1 VGLMES
7 EIPLNGGRVT
17 KDVVRVG
24 DTVRRPPTFNSPFVH
39 KLLEH
44 LAASGFDAA
53 PRSSGCDEFGRDIFT
68 YIDGDVPRDLSWHG
82 DDVLIGAARLI
93 RRYHDATEGLVASL
107 PARAVGLEVVCHNDL
122 SPCNFVFGSGQPLA
136 IIDFDSASPGPR
148 LHDLGYAAWMW
159 LDLGDDDIEPDL
171 QRRRLTMFC
180 RAYDENVDLPRVID
194 FIVLRQRIL
203 IAQGRR
209 VGDAAMER
217 WADDCLEWTIRNLY
231 NAFDTSD
238 TNRGTGQ

>member
-1 VGLMES
+1 MEG
-7 EIPLNGGRVT
+7 EIPLDGGRVT
-17 KDVVRVG
+17 KGVVRVG

-53 PRSSGCDEFGRDIFT
+53 PRSEGCDELGRDVFT

-82 DDVLIGAARLI
+82 DDVLIRAARLI
-93 RRYHDATEGLVASL
+93 RRYHDATEGLVAS
-107 PARAVGLEVVCHNDL
+107 PAARAVGLEVVCHNDL
-122 SPCNFVFGSGQPLA
+122 SPCNFVFRSGRPMA
-136 IIDFDSASPGPR
+136 IIDFDTASPGPR
-148 LHDLGYAAWMW
+148 LHDLGYAAWAW

-180 RAYDENVDLPRVID
+180 RAYDANVDLAR
-194 FIVLRQRIL
+194 IVDLIALRQRIL

-209 VGDAAMER
+209 VGDVAMER
-217 WADDCLEWTIRNLY
+217 RADDCLQWTIRNLY
-231 NAFDTSD
+231 NAFDPSD
-238 TNRGTGQ
+238 ASSGTCQ